1 MKPLHIAFL
10 WHMHQPMYKDP
21 LTGVYTMPWVRLHS
35 IKGYYDMIS
44 LLEEFPEAKMTFNV
58 VPSLIIQINDYA
70 DGRARDVF
78 WDRSMKPAADLS
90 FDEKKFIL
98 DNFFMCNWG
107 TMIQPHN
114 RFYEI
119 LKKRGMR
126 QLTEDE
132 INHAVKT
139 FSTQEYLDLQVWFNL
154 AWFGY
159 KAVEKDKA
167 LSELIKKDKNFT
179 EDEKRYV
186 LESQIRIL
194 KELLPTYKRFQDNGQ
209 VELTISPFYHPILPL
224 VYDTDM
230 ASRCMPWAKLPDR
243 FHHPEDAEEQI
254 RRGVALYKETF
265 GRNPSG
271 MWPSEGSVAPE
282 LIPCFQ
288 KEGIRWIAT
297 DEAILLN
304 SIGGEKKGDLLYKP
318 YIARFKD
325 AEINMVF
332 RDKGLADLIGFTYS
346 KNPPQ
351 RSKDDFVGHLSS
363 IQNYLAT
370 SNEDHLVSII
380 LDGENAWEYYPDG
393 GRGFLSSIYKELSE
407 NKNFKTVRIGEYVEG
422 HKPTK
427 VIENLYTGSWI
438 NNNFKIWIGAD
449 EDNKG
454 WEYIR
459 LTRRFLTERIKDNK
473 LSKEKAEAAWE
484 EIYAAEGSD
493 WFWWYGDDFSSDNDA
508 EFDRLFRAHLEK
520 VYRILNAEPPEYL
533 KIPIIRVEEEIH
545 PEEPIKFIAPHI
557 DGLVT
562 NYFEWLGAGY
572 CREKMTGGSMYHSEG
587 IVSAVYYGFDL
598 NNLFIRLDTKGKI
611 EEHIGKN
618 MDVSIHIFNKH
629 RYKVDF
635 ALRTMEEEKGRYKL
649 YKTEDG
655 ITFSLLKTNKTIAI
669 RNVIEL
675 AIPFKDLNLETGEAV
690 NFVVEFKREKLELDR
705 YPRYRYLTFKVPDE
719 NFEGIM
725 WSA

>member
-1 MKPLHIAFL
+1 
-10 WHMHQPMYKDP
+10 MYKDP
-21 LTGVYTMPWVRLHS
+21 ITGVYTMPWVRLHS
-35 IKGYYDMIS
+35 IKGYYDMIY
-44 LLEEFPEAKMTFNV
+44 LLEEFPEAKMTFNI
-58 VPSLIIQINDYA
+58 VPSLITQINDYA
-70 DGRARDVF
+70 DGRARDLF
-78 WDRSMKPAADLS
+78 WDRSMKPASELS
-90 FDEKKFIL
+90 FEEKKFIL

-114 RFYEI
+114 RYYEI

-132 INHAVKT
+132 ISHAARA

-154 AWFGY
+154 TWFGY
-159 KAVEKDKA
+159 KAVEKNKT

-186 LESQIRIL
+186 LESQIRII
-194 KELLPTYKRFQDNGQ
+194 KGLLPLYKKFQDNGQ
-209 VELTISPFYHPILPL
+209 VELTTSPFYHPILPL
-224 VYDTDM
+224 VYDSDI
-230 ASRCMPWAKLPDR
+230 AKRCMPWARLPDR
-243 FHHPEDAEEQI
+243 FHYPEDAEEQI
-254 RRGVALYKETF
+254 RRGIELYKETF

-282 LIPCFQ
+282 LIPYFQ
-288 KEGIRWIAT
+288 KEGIKWIAT

-304 SIGGEKKGDLLYKP
+304 SIGSDKKGELLYQP
-318 YIARFKD
+318 YTARFRD
-325 AEINMVF
+325 SEVNMVF

-346 KNPPQ
+346 KNTPE
-351 RSKDDFVGHLSS
+351 RSKDDFIGHLRCIHEYFSG
-363 IQNYLAT
+363 
-370 SNEDHLVSII
+370 SNEDHIVSII

-393 GRGFLSSIYKELSE
+393 GRGFLSSIYKELS
-407 NKNFKTVRIGEYVEG
+407 NNNNFKTARIGEYIEG
-422 HKPTK
+422 HKP
-427 VIENLYTGSWI
+427 VRAIENLFTGSWI

-459 LTRRFLTERIKDNK
+459 LTRRFLTERLKDNK
-473 LSKEKAEAAWE
+473 LSKEKAAAAWE

-520 VYRILNAEPPEYL
+520 VYRILDAEPPEYL
-533 KIPIIRVEEEIH
+533 KLPIIRVEEEIQ

-557 DGLVT
+557 DGMVT

-572 CREKMTGGSMYHSEG
+572 CREKMTGGSMYYSEG

-598 NNLFIRLDTKGKI
+598 NNIFIRLDTKGKI
-611 EEHIGKN
+611 EEHMGKN

-635 ALRTMEEEKGRYKL
+635 ALKAMEGEKGRYRL

-655 ITFSLLKTNKTIAI
+655 ITFSLFKTNKTIAI
-669 RNVIEL
+669 KNIIEL

-705 YPRYRYLTFKVPDE
+705 YPRYKYLTFKVPDK